1 MAARPTMRDVAAAA
15 GVSLMTVSRVVNG
28 EGGVAAETAARV
40 ERAVAELGYQ
50 RNDIARHLR
59 QKNRVSRTIGL
70 VVDDLAN
77 PFYSIMARA
86 VEDEAY
92 RRGYPVLLGGT
103 NDDPAPERGP
113 VAAFSPPHGGG
124 LGLVPTP
131 RDQHSPAPPPPPPRP

>member
-92 RRGYPVLLGGT
+92 RRGDLVVLGGT
-103 NDDPAPERGP
+103 NDDPGRGRDLGAAVSAPP
-113 VAAFSPPHGGG
+113 VGGRV
-124 LGLVPTP
+124 LG
-131 RDQHSPAPPPPPPRP
+131 PAPRN